1 MPRDWRLR
9 SPQEVR
15 ILTLWRLTSSLWISK
30 AYRSPVVAIRRN
42 RVADRCCAT
51 ASANACSHCAL
62 VRGSHDTWRA
72 TCELICNSQNRSM
85 SDGTCSRSRTG
96 HEFIQ
101 VPDAARRISRKASYA
116 VTESSRP
123 GRRMRKRR
131 KPRWQRA
138 LRENDALLLSQRGS
152 ALRCEPGYLAFRCH
166 FDLGP
171 TSDRGLPSAHKRS
184 RSTTVFRLIVDQ
196 RRGADL
202 ADAVSSACSIGVSPA
217 WGNAI
222 KPD

>member
-30 AYRSPVVAIRRN
+30 AYRSPVVAISRN

-123 GRRMRKRR
+123 GRRMPKRR
-131 KPRWQRA
+131 KPRSTSTSRERRA
-138 LRENDALLLSQRGS
+138 ASVSTGWCPAMRARIP
-152 ALRCEPGYLAFRCH
+152 RFP
-166 FDLGP
+166 
-171 TSDRGLPSAHKRS
+171 LP
-184 RSTTVFRLIVDQ
+184 F
-196 RRGADL
+196 
-202 ADAVSSACSIGVSPA
+202 
-217 WGNAI
+217 
-222 KPD
+222 

>member
-85 SDGTCSRSRTG
+85 SDDTCSRSRTG

-101 VPDAARRISRKASYA
+101 VPEAARRISRKESYA

-123 GRRMRKRR
+123 GGGCGSGGNLDGNEHFERTARRFCLNGLVPCDASQDTSLSAAILTSARR
-131 KPRWQRA
+131 RIGGCRRRISAPVPQR
-138 LRENDALLLSQRGS
+138 
-152 ALRCEPGYLAFRCH
+152 
-166 FDLGP
+166 
-171 TSDRGLPSAHKRS
+171 
-184 RSTTVFRLIVDQ
+184 VFV
-196 RRGADL
+196 
-202 ADAVSSACSIGVSPA
+202 
-217 WGNAI
+217 
-222 KPD
+222 

>member
-9 SPQEVR
+9 GPQEVR
-15 ILTLWRLTSSLWISK
+15 IPTLWRLTSSLWISK
-30 AYRSPVVAIRRN
+30 AYRSPVLAIRRN

-51 ASANACSHCAL
+51 ASANACSYCAL
-62 VRGSHDTWRA
+62 VRGSRDTWRA

-101 VPDAARRISRKASYA
+101 VPDAVRRISRKASYA

-123 GRRMRKRR
+123 VRRMPKRR

-138 LRENDALLLSQRGS
+138 LRENGAPLLSQRAG

-171 TSDRGLPSAHKRS
+171 TSDRGA
-184 RSTTVFRLIVDQ
+184 
-196 RRGADL
+196 
-202 ADAVSSACSIGVSPA
+202 AVSA
-217 WGNAI
+217 
-222 KPD
+222 

>member
-15 ILTLWRLTSSLWISK
+15 ILTLWRLASSLWISK
-30 AYRSPVVAIRRN
+30 AYRSPVVAISRN

-51 ASANACSHCAL
+51 ASANACGHCAL

-123 GRRMRKRR
+123 GRRMPKRR

-138 LRENDALLLSQRGS
+138 LRENGALLLPKRGG

-171 TSDRGLPSAHKRS
+171 TSDMGGCRRRLSAPVPQR
-184 RSTTVFRLIVDQ
+184 VFV
-196 RRGADL
+196 
-202 ADAVSSACSIGVSPA
+202 
-217 WGNAI
+217 
-222 KPD
+222 